1 MPTSRKLEAGGCRP
15 VGRRRPRGGG
25 ADSGGGGGGA
35 VLRFSKCI
43 HAPCRPPPAV
53 APTTST
59 ASFCPGGSAAAGSGS
74 SGLGRRT
81 ACSWGRTQSA
91 KLARERVRFSR
102 RSEIGASVPFVA
114 HRQNRRSRAFNVGDF
129 ADAICKNA
137 LAAVGMGP
145 YARVDDSWRHSEKK
159 NKRGA

>member
-1 MPTSRKLEAGGCRP
+1 M
-15 VGRRRPRGGG
+15 
-25 ADSGGGGGGA
+25 
-35 VLRFSKCI
+35 
-43 HAPCRPPPAV
+43 
-53 APTTST
+53 
-59 ASFCPGGSAAAGSGS
+59 
-74 SGLGRRT
+74 
-81 ACSWGRTQSA
+81 
-91 KLARERVRFSR
+91 RFSR

-159 NKRGA
+159 NKRMRACFANTEYASRASRPCDV

>member
-1 MPTSRKLEAGGCRP
+1 M
-15 VGRRRPRGGG
+15 
-25 ADSGGGGGGA
+25 
-35 VLRFSKCI
+35 
-43 HAPCRPPPAV
+43 
-53 APTTST
+53 
-59 ASFCPGGSAAAGSGS
+59 
-74 SGLGRRT
+74 
-81 ACSWGRTQSA
+81 
-91 KLARERVRFSR
+91 RFSR

-159 NKRGA
+159 NKRMSVFREHGVRISCLPAL